1 MASYNIGVLVRPIP
15 DGAVPHRAKERP
27 RLRLSLVLMPD
38 ATDQGKVSPFIADLS
53 NWPSSVRSL
62 TGELSVKTRYLK
74 KTGGLADSET
84 IPAEKVYRAGFEH
97 NEKWQKA
104 AQIVWD
110 SIFADVEKYGGFN
123 AVVEVLHGTQANWDY
138 LGVVDKRT
146 RKQVP
151 RLTIAKLK
159 PLEEAIRGIHA
170 NADLAF
176 LFAHKE
182 RYRAPWQAATR
193 GPLDPEFVEQEVSPL
208 FAVHRPAVSANQL
221 PPVAV
226 SDRADGLQRVLLAL
240 TEIAGEEHP
249 LDERGT
255 VDAVVLD
262 QAKSLT
268 EAFARAERP
277 RLNNQF
283 MQDAQAIDSY
293 LADGAAGRLASA
305 AEQYRALRADTI
317 GTPDGLQ
324 RILNAALQDGSA
336 SDWWQQMMIEAGD
349 GNAPPPGDESGRE
362 RALWHAPTDDDVFEA
377 MSELIVPQLMRDAAE
392 IGEELAAAAAPRSL
406 QLARA
411 LLSAQHEFAAFRL
424 SLREGLVP
432 DVLQQHLKRGPRDEI
447 KLTTREKIQRKLAG
461 IYAYPSLA
469 RFLGLIV
476 DLEIDADA
484 IKPDADFPLFGFV
497 SAELAKTAAG
507 SHTQTTTNWT
517 AYKRF
522 RIDATVDGK
531 GHSIDYFRPLPS
543 DELVDELRPVKKR
556 PHTYRSLDGLLNLGQ
571 RLGDTTARYRLT
583 SLDTAAAARSMEV
596 VGHHVA
602 TAQAA
607 GERAS
612 EINTFFA
619 PKRSIGIALLDNA
632 RADEITETLARAR
645 DLFEQHRAPMPERHV
660 LLFSEDLEVGYRL
673 SIGRKTAPKEK
684 KKWIFRS
691 LHERSLSIAEI
702 PKAYAPGDLAFR
714 DAGYIRTGGRVVVKE
729 LNPII
734 GSTQNEALLTQA
746 LAVWRNWS
754 LAVPAASPD
763 HPDVVTSCEEGELP
777 LTIDIGMPDKAGGSI
792 PVELRLPALR
802 YGADYSAVAEIVFQN
817 GSSIGRVDAHW
828 MVQTASYAQAALPA
842 PRADWEHAAGFRFLR
857 DSPIGAP
864 TIHLAEPLHRPNTPE
879 SNLGEQ
885 VRRMVVRTGKLGPK
899 DGAASRR
906 FAIPPRTEPEV
917 ADLHG
922 SFDRFPEMPDGA
934 LHRFRIDKRG
944 FLPTLAPDG
953 KITFQETDDPDS
965 RKHGLGTI
973 VVVNKADAVKPDKKG
988 DAVKPDKPFFPDP
1001 LAERIM
1007 AMIDVPE
1014 TGPGKD
1020 GETGTVSFYEIG
1032 KDTPKSWPDAYP
1044 VLIELK
1050 PVASIDGAKDF
1061 RIHVEPRSHDGVAVN
1076 ALIVE
1081 LAAAREVQ
1089 LTLWCLPKDP
1099 CKLRGLHAGVA
1110 DIARAAKHLAS
1121 AAENTVR
1128 ALLKDTTE
1136 ALAGRSG
1143 RFVKAIEAI
1152 ANGLVEAG
1160 PGASCP
1166 VEDIPVPSISHVEM
1180 LTLLHA
1186 VQRPL
1191 RGPTVP
1197 KEPLLDPI
1205 LGDLKFVRIVD
1216 QPAPPP
1222 PAVQESHW
1230 EALLKKAGND
1240 LTKVIAELR
1249 GTVVYVGGHI
1259 DFDRRSTEWLE
1270 CRGYWTEYDDTKG
1283 PLDFT
1288 KDSATEYTIEH
1299 LAHRTL
1305 FLVGPLPRVYPGG
1318 DRLDLLRDADQALRN
1333 LNYDFKDTRA
1343 RRMSIDLI
1351 ATSRFSEEFNQ
1362 PPANE
1367 RESRPSGEVSPFQTK
1382 SRIAT
1387 DYWFRSTDHPKPPEI
1402 LDDET
1407 TVSRLSVTDYGLDAD
1422 TGLRYAARTT
1432 RSYLHVRLARPW
1444 FSSGE
1449 GEKLGLVL
1457 WPPTIMT
1464 EVPSLHTE
1472 GTVLCDPVGNPI
1484 PTPGKEAEGDEWKLD
1499 QQLEPYISRW
1509 GADATRG
1516 TFRGM
1521 VAFPPMLI
1529 TPDVIVKSDA
1539 KPAKPLRMPLPLP
1552 PPASKMLADFKDGIY
1567 QDSKHQYR
1575 YVAVMAFKVKPH
1587 VETQTWY
1594 CDIGLHPHHDDQTR
1608 VRLSLVRYQEYSL
1621 PGLELSTP
1629 VAKEVKLLPKRTL
1642 KVLLVN
1648 DRTVRVQVFGH
1659 SYDMKEVRAKE
1670 ESIARLANVA
1680 YMAIELKQLFPK
1692 QPIIDEEQPIAG
1704 PTVKFSATVT
1714 RQVYQPADRKLPV
1727 GEDLK
1732 NITEL
1737 LLSPRFDGA
1746 TAFWESGD
1754 IKLDKSWTHEQFVL
1768 LVREIELVASSASNP
1783 EDVHNELGLKGLAQ
1797 RQTYVETL
1805 VIRRERPKH

>member
-1 MASYNIGVLVRPIP
+1 MASYNVGVLVRPIP
-15 DGAVPHRAKERP
+15 DGAVPHAVREGP
-27 RLRLSLVLMPD
+27 RLRLSLLLMPD
-38 ATDQGKVSPFIADLS
+38 ATTGDASPFVADLS
-53 NWPSSVRSL
+53 KWPASVRSL
-62 TGELSVKTRYLK
+62 TRKLSISTRFLK
-74 KTGGLADSET
+74 KSGGLTHPVT
-84 IPAEKVYRAGFEH
+84 ISAEKVHRSGFTH
-97 NEKWQKA
+97 DATWQKA
-104 AQIVWD
+104 AQTIWD
-110 SIFADVEKYGGFN
+110 RIFLDIASYGGFE
-123 AVVEVLHGTQANWDY
+123 EVLEVLRRTQMDWDS
-138 LGVVDKRT
+138 LNVVDKRSRT
-146 RKQVP
+146 P
-151 RLTIAKLK
+151 NLTVAKLK
-159 PLEEAIRGIHA
+159 PIEEAIRGIHA
-170 NADLAF
+170 NADVAF
-176 LFAHKE
+176 LVAHKE

-193 GPLDPEFVEQEVSPL
+193 GPLDPAFVEQEVSAL
-208 FAVHRPAVSANQL
+208 FAVHRPAVAANQL
-221 PPVAV
+221 PSVAAINK
-226 SDRADGLQRVLLAL
+226 ADGVQRVLLGL
-240 TEIAGEEHP
+240 TEIAGEEQALH
-249 LDERGT
+249 ERGT
-255 VDAVVLD
+255 VDAVVLE

-268 EAFARAERP
+268 DAFVRRERP
-277 RLNNQF
+277 RLN
-283 MQDAQAIDSY
+283 DAFIQNARAIDSY
-293 LADGAAGRLASA
+293 LAEGTTRRLAFA

-324 RILNAALQDGSA
+324 RIAAAALQDGSA
-336 SDWWQQMMIEAGD
+336 SNWWQQMMIEGGD
-349 GNAPPPGDESGRE
+349 ANEPGLESP
-362 RALWHAPTDDDVFEA
+362 LWHAPTDDEVFEA
-377 MSELIVPQLMRDAAE
+377 MSELIVPQLLRDAVE
-392 IGEELAAAAAPRSL
+392 IREELAAAAAPRSL
-406 QLARA
+406 ELARA
-411 LLSAQHEFAAFRL
+411 LLVAQHEFAAFRL

-432 DVLQQHLKRGPRDEI
+432 DVLQQHMKGGRREKI
-447 KLTTREKIQRKLAG
+447 ELTPREKIQRKLAG

-497 SAELAKTAAG
+497 SAELDETATG
-507 SHTQTTTNWT
+507 PRTQKTTNWT
-517 AYKRF
+517 AYKRS
-522 RIDATVDGK
+522 RIAANVDGK
-531 GHSIDYFRPLPS
+531 PHSIEYFRPLPS
-543 DELVDELRPVKKR
+543 DELLDELNPVKKGR
-556 PHTYRSLDGLLNLGQ
+556 HTYRSLDGLLNLSQ
-571 RLGDTTARYRLT
+571 PLSSTSPRYQLT

-596 VGHHVA
+596 VGHHIA

-607 GERAS
+607 GERAG

-619 PKRSIGIALLDNA
+619 PKRTIGIALLDNA
-632 RADEITETLARAR
+632 RADEIAETLARAR
-645 DLFEQHRAPMPERHV
+645 DLFEQHTAPMSQRDV

-673 SIGRKTAPKEK
+673 SIGRKIAHKEES
-684 KKWIFRS
+684 KWAFRS
-691 LHERSLSIAEI
+691 LHERSLRIHEI
-702 PKAYAPGDLAFR
+702 PKDYLSKDMAFR
-714 DAGYIRTGGRVVVKE
+714 DVGYIRTGGRVVVKE

-734 GSTQNEALLTQA
+734 GSSQNEALLTQA

-754 LAVPAASPD
+754 LAVPAASPE

-777 LTIDIGMPDKAGGSI
+777 LTIDIGMPDRVGGSI

-802 YGADYSAVAEIVFQN
+802 YGGDYSALAEIVFQN
-817 GSSIGRVDAHW
+817 GSSIGRAGAHS
-828 MVQTASYAQAALPA
+828 MVQTADYAQAALPA
-842 PRADWEHAAGFRFLR
+842 PPRADWGHAAGFRFLR
-857 DSPIGAP
+857 ESPIGAP

-879 SNLGEQ
+879 SNVGEQ
-885 VRRMVVRTGKLGPK
+885 VRRMVVRTGELGPK
-899 DGAASRR
+899 AGAPSRR

-922 SFDRFPEMPDGA
+922 SFDTLSEMPAGA
-934 LHRFRIDKRG
+934 LHRFRIDKSG
-944 FLPTLAPDG
+944 LLPTLAPDG
-953 KITFQETDDPDS
+953 KVTFQETDELKS
-965 RKHGLGTI
+965 LKHGLGTI
-973 VVVNKADAVKPDKKG
+973 LVVNKG
-988 DAVKPDKPFFPDP
+988 DGLKPDKPFFPDP
-1001 LAERIM
+1001 LAERIL

-1020 GETGTVSFYEIG
+1020 GETRTVSFYEIG
-1032 KDTPKSWPDAYP
+1032 KHTPKAWPDAYP

-1061 RIHVEPRSHDGVAVN
+1061 SVQVERRIHDGVAVN

-1081 LAAAREVQ
+1081 LAAGSEVQ

-1099 CKLRGLHAGVA
+1099 CKLKDLHAGVT
-1110 DIARAAKHLAS
+1110 DLARAAKHLAG
-1121 AAENTVR
+1121 AAEKTVR
-1128 ALLKDTTE
+1128 ALRKDAVSA
-1136 ALAGRSG
+1136 ALDGRSD
-1143 RFVKAIEAI
+1143 RLIKAIAAI
-1152 ANGLVEAG
+1152 ASGLVEG
-1160 PGASCP
+1160 PGAACP

-1186 VQRPL
+1186 VQRPV
-1191 RGPTVP
+1191 RAPTVP
-1197 KEPLLDPI
+1197 KEPVLDPTF
-1205 LGDLKFVRIVD
+1205 GDLKFVRIVD
-1216 QPAPPP
+1216 KPAPPP

-1230 EALLKKAGND
+1230 EALLKTAGDD
-1240 LTKVIAELR
+1240 LTKVIDELR
-1249 GTVVYVGGHI
+1249 GTVAYVGGHI

-1288 KDSATEYTIEH
+1288 KDPATEYCIEH

-1305 FLVGPLPRVYPGG
+1305 FLIGPLPRVYPGG
-1318 DRLDLLRDADQALRN
+1318 DRLDLLRDSDQTLRN
-1333 LNYDFKDTRA
+1333 LNYDFRDTKS
-1343 RRMSIDLI
+1343 RRMAIDLI
-1351 ATSRFSEEFNQ
+1351 TTSRFSEEFNQ
-1362 PPANE
+1362 PPTKE
-1367 RESRPSGEVSPFQTK
+1367 RESRPNGDVSPFQTK
-1382 SRIAT
+1382 TRIAT

-1422 TGLRYAARTT
+1422 TSLRYAARTT

-1449 GEKLGLVL
+1449 GEMLGLVL

-1472 GTVLCDPVGNPI
+1472 GTVLCDPIGDPI
-1484 PTPGKEAEGDEWKLD
+1484 ATPGKESEGAEWTLD

-1529 TPDVIVKSDA
+1529 TPDVIVNSDA
-1539 KPAKPLRMPLPLP
+1539 KPVQPLRMPLPLP

-1567 QDSKHQYR
+1567 QDSNHQYR
-1575 YVAVMAFKVKPH
+1575 YVAVTAFKVKPH

-1594 CDIGLHPHHDDQTR
+1594 CDIGLHPHYDDQTR
-1608 VRLSLVRYQEYSL
+1608 VRLSLVRYQEHSL

-1629 VAKEVKLLPKRTL
+1629 VAKEVKLLPKRTV

-1670 ESIARLANVA
+1670 KSIARLANVA
-1680 YMAIELKQLFPK
+1680 YMAIELKQLFAK

-1714 RQVYQPADRKLPV
+1714 PQVYQSADHKLPA

-1732 NITEL
+1732 NITKL
-1737 LLSPRFDGA
+1737 FLSPRFDGA

-1783 EDVHNELGLKGLAQ
+1783 DDVHNELGLKGLAQ